1 MQKNDSP
8 HVLEFLGESLDN
20 LNVRDDILASDKNVK
35 KSFDE
40 GDVDEKEFYDFL
52 STGRHRKNDV
62 IDFEM
67 TSEEEDKMFDDFLTT
82 GKHATKKFDL
92 SDASNENDVTLN
104 DVTFNDVTF
113 TDVTLNED
121 MSNDV
126 TFNDVTSND
135 ILEET
140 SREQRF
146 KRHVNDENDF
156 LKVDDFFAQKDSLF
170 GGSSW
175 DGHYIGD
182 IW

>member
-1 MQKNDSP
+1 M
-8 HVLEFLGESLDN
+8 LEFLGESLDN

-104 DVTFNDVTF
+104 DVTFNDVT
-113 TDVTLNED
+113 
-121 MSNDV
+121 
-126 TFNDVTSND
+126 SND

>member
-1 MQKNDSP
+1 M
-8 HVLEFLGESLDN
+8 LEFLGESLDN
-20 LNVRDDILASDKNVK
+20 LNVRDDILASDKSVK

-104 DVTFNDVTF
+104 DVTFNDVT
-113 TDVTLNED
+113 
-121 MSNDV
+121 
-126 TFNDVTSND
+126 SND